1 MIPTKEGQ
9 DVFASDEFNKIYH
22 EHIRK
27 KEGIILKIEKM
38 QREKAFIEDLKP
50 SDYIYYKQ
58 KTNELEI
65 RQNYEN
71 GYDLKKDAE
80 PKKFRD

>member
-1 MIPTKEGQ
+1 MIPTKDS

-27 KEGIILKIEKM
+27 KEGIRLKIEKM

-50 SDYIYYKQ
+50 ADYIYYKQ
-58 KTNELEI
+58 KTNEL
-65 RQNYEN
+65 
-71 GYDLKKDAE
+71 
-80 PKKFRD
+80 